1 MRNSRSSRLLAAATA
16 FAIAFPAAALA
27 APPAAPSMEDALAAI
42 RAYAPRAL
50 AEQGA
55 PGMSV
60 AITDRTHTIAVLT
73 FGYANVDAK
82 TPVTET
88 TRFPVG
94 SISKSMTALALLQD
108 VDRGRVALDAPVTR
122 YLPWFSIHGATT
134 PILVHQLL
142 SHTAGT
148 PDDYAAV
155 AYGFDVA
162 SLAQARV
169 LFTPG
174 TAWSYSNDGF
184 GSVGAIVKSVEGRP
198 WEDAVSSEVFAPIGM
213 TASSAVFTPQNMD
226 DTAVGYIIRDLD
238 RATPPNPALI
248 PAQRFDF
255 EDPAGSVIS
264 NPEDMARYMRF
275 FLNGG
280 TTADGKRLISEKTFA
295 AMTTPD
301 RFSNGKTAGS
311 AGVELAE
318 WPDFYRQY
326 GYGLSIF
333 NTDGDHLIGHT
344 GGISGYTACMQMN
357 LTRGFGAIAM
367 SNLVEAPLH
376 PCAIVRYA
384 MTVLRAQSIGATL
397 PPAPAPP
404 ANPADVTGAADYAGS
419 YAGPGGRA
427 LAVTANGSRLAL
439 ADRGRSYAL
448 VSRGEDSFWTD
459 DPALTLY
466 EIEFERDSS
475 KKVVDFTNGSE
486 FFAGANY
493 RGPTHWPHPASYDAY
508 TGRYENTFFGE
519 PSVTRVVVVKGDL
532 TLDGDTPLVPKPDG
546 SFGLGVS
553 RIRFDTIT
561 GGKAQ
566 RLWLDGVDLYRVD
579 MP

>member
-1 MRNSRSSRLLAAATA
+1 MHSSRCFRTLVALTALLLAS
-16 FAIAFPAAALA
+16 PNSALA
-27 APPAAPSMEDALAAI
+27 APPAPTMQDALAAI

-60 AITDRTHTIAVLT
+60 AITDRTQTIAVLT
-73 FGYANVDAK
+73 LGYANVDAK

-94 SISKSMTALALLQD
+94 SITKSMTALALLQD

-122 YLPWFSIHGATT
+122 YLPWFAIRGASA
-134 PILVHQLL
+134 PVLVHQLL

-148 PDDYAAV
+148 PDDYAGV

-162 SLAQARV
+162 ALREAHV

-174 TAWSYSNDGF
+174 TAWSYSNDGYAT
-184 GSVGAIVKSVEGRP
+184 VGALVKQIEGRP
-198 WEDAVSSEVFAPIGM
+198 WEDAVANEVLAPIGM
-213 TASSAVFTPQNMD
+213 QGTSPDFTPENMED
-226 DTAVGYIIRDLD
+226 AAVGYTVRDTD
-238 RATPPNPALI
+238 RATPPNPALM
-248 PAQRFDF
+248 PTQRFDF

-264 NPEDMARYMRF
+264 NPQDMARYMRF

-280 TTADGKRLISEKTFA
+280 VTANGRRLVSQKTFE

-301 RFSNGKTAGS
+301 RFSDGKPAGS
-311 AGVELAE
+311 AGVEMAE

-333 NTDGDHLIGHT
+333 DTGGDRLIGHT

-357 LTRGFGAIAM
+357 LTRGFGVVAM

-384 MTVLRAQSIGATL
+384 MAVLRAQSLGDAL
-397 PPAPAPP
+397 PAAPGPPPDPA
-404 ANPADVTGAADYAGS
+404 VVEHAADYAGS
-419 YAGPGGRA
+419 YRNSDGRRVEVKTEGARLTLVDGG
-427 LAVTANGSRLAL
+427 LAYPLL
-439 ADRGRSYAL
+439 
-448 VSRGEDSFWTD
+448 SRGEDSFWTG
-459 DPALTLY
+459 DPAMTVY
-466 EIEFERDSS
+466 ELQFERDAS
-475 KKVVDFTNGSE
+475 KKVAGFTNGST
-486 FFAGANY
+486 FFAGSSY
-493 RGPTHWPHPASYDAY
+493 RGPMHWTYPARWDAY
-508 TGRYENTFFGE
+508 VGRYENTFFGDAT
-519 PSVTRVVVVKGDL
+519 VTRVIVVKNQL
-532 TLDGDTPLVPKPDG
+532 TLDGDTPLEPKPDG

-579 MP
+579 LK